1 MNLNFHQTFKPEK
14 KHITELIILAS
25 NNPSMT
31 IDEIS
36 LATGI
41 PQGKSSGKVIP
52 HLEYARFMGI
62 VNFELKN
69 GLYSLS
75 LTDLGQLILDE
86 DIGLSESITLLLLH
100 SMLIRASKGA
110 DLWNFCFTKFVKKY
124 GNTTKYGYFE
134 NEVNNNFNCE
144 VNLGPLKCSYS
155 DFFTELNFLVLDKN
169 SNLFQVNS
177 INYDSEY
184 DYLYA
189 YVLYEY
195 WDILFPLQDE
205 ISADE
210 FDKLDFG
217 KCFGISHS
225 EELNIL
231 EKISELNL
239 IRINKQLMP
248 FTILKL
254 STKEQIVTEI
264 YSNLI

>member
-25 NNPSMT
+25 NNPNMT
-31 IDEIS
+31 VEEIS

-52 HLEYARFMGI
+52 HLEYARFMGL
-62 VNFELKN
+62 VNFEQRN

-75 LTDLGQLILDE
+75 LTDLGQIVLAE
-86 DIGLSESITLLLLH
+86 DIGLSESITLMLLH
-100 SMLIRASKGA
+100 SMLIREKKGA
-110 DLWNFCFTKFVKKY
+110 DLWNFCFIHFAKKY
-124 GNTTKYGYFE
+124 GYTTKYGYFE

-144 VNLGPLKCSYS
+144 VNLTPLKSSYN
-155 DFFTELNFLVLDKN
+155 DFFADLNFLELDKN
-169 SNLFQVNS
+169 LNLFQINS

-195 WDILFPLQDE
+195 WDLFFPLQDE
-205 ISADE
+205 ISGNE
-210 FDKLDFG
+210 FERLDFG
-217 KCFGISHS
+217 KCFGVSRS
-225 EELNIL
+225 EEINIL
-231 EKISELNL
+231 EKLSELNL
-239 IRINKQLMP
+239 IRLNKQLMP

-254 STKEQIVTEI
+254 STKEEIISKI